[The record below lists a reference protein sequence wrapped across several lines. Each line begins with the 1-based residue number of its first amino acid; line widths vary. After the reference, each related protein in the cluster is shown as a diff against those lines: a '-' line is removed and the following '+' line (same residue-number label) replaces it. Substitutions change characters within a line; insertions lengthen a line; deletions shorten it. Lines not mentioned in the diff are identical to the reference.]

1 MNKYEK
7 IFNKEGAE
15 IDYQYE
21 LKKANLVINN
31 LIDQRNIV
39 LNELAMVRAECV
51 MLNEE
56 KIAKNILSGIELNKE
71 TQVILNR
78 KEAIIEGINNLEKDS
93 VLLIL
98 GKGHEKI
105 QEFKDSSV
113 EFSDQKI
120 VKEYI
125 KEKL

>member
-39 LNELAMVRAECV
+39 LNELAMVRAECM

-56 KIAKNILSGIELNKE
+56 LSELKEENKKE
-71 TQVILNR
+71 TEEEEETN
-78 KEAIIEGINNLEKDS
+78 EE
-93 VLLIL
+93 
-98 GKGHEKI
+98 
-105 QEFKDSSV
+105 
-113 EFSDQKI
+113 
-120 VKEYI
+120 
-125 KEKL
+125 

>member
-1 MNKYEK
+1 VNKYEK
-7 IFNKEGAE
+7 IFNKEDGE

-56 KIAKNILSGIELNKE
+56 LSDYKEEEEKE
-71 TQVILNR
+71 TEEEETN
-78 KEAIIEGINNLEKDS
+78 EE
-93 VLLIL
+93 
-98 GKGHEKI
+98 
-105 QEFKDSSV
+105 
-113 EFSDQKI
+113 
-120 VKEYI
+120 
-125 KEKL
+125 

>member
-39 LNELAMVRAECV
+39 LNELAMVRAECAL
-51 MLNEE
+51 LNEE
-56 KIAKNILSGIELNKE
+56 LSGYKE
-71 TQVILNR
+71 EEE
-78 KEAIIEGINNLEKDS
+78 KEN
-93 VLLIL
+93 
-98 GKGHEKI
+98 
-105 QEFKDSSV
+105 V
-113 EFSDQKI
+113 E
-120 VKEYI
+120 E
-125 KEKL
+125 ETNEE